1 MKLHCLRIE
10 CLGAVALSLAAPAF
24 AQNRYALLLEDEPVT
39 ARFSR
44 RADLQSAA
52 AVAYRQS
59 VEGAQRGVRA
69 ELANRNIA
77 ITGAVTTLANAVFV
91 TASPDR
97 LAELKSLPGV
107 RGVIPMRRHEALL
120 SRATTLMGALEAWN
134 ATPGGVANAGAGIKI
149 AIFDTGVDQA
159 NAVFQDPSLPMPAG
173 FPKGDTAFT
182 TNKVIVARSYIKQL
196 GAGSSAANPAAD
208 SRPDDFSPRDHVG
221 HGTATASA
229 AAGFSATGTVTI
241 RGMAPKAYIGNYKII
256 GSPQIN
262 DGTYDDIMILA
273 LNDAISDGMD
283 IVSMSIAGS
292 ALTGP
297 LDTGAACSQPAGVP
311 CDLSAYAFEQAA
323 KSGMVILV
331 AAGNSGPGYGSIS
344 SPSSAP
350 SVMAVG
356 ATTNS
361 HTFSPLV
368 QVSGAGVPSTINSI
382 SALRSTASSTVGGTV
397 TAPLVDVTTLGD
409 NGLAC
414 SPLPV
419 YSLNGSIALIL
430 RGTCTFSVKMTNAV
444 NAGASG
450 VIFYSTTTQPP
461 TAPGGLGSF
470 IQSAVMVA
478 NADGVNLKTFL
489 ATHPGYPASINPYAV
504 EISSQFPNNLA
515 GFSSRGPAL
524 GTNGIKPDI
533 LATGSSLY
541 MAAQKYDPLGEMFS
555 ADGFI
560 FAAGTSFSTPLAA
573 GAAALVKQN
582 HPGYSAAQIRSALV
596 NTAAQDVT
604 ADDGGSPVDFL
615 KTGPGRMVVD
625 QAIKTSL
632 TANPASLS
640 FGAIAAGTTA
650 QTFTLTNTGATA
662 AQLTLALT
670 QTTNSPAV
678 TLTLTPLLANLA
690 SGASTT
696 VTLTATG
703 TIPAAG
709 FYSGSVTI
717 TGGAV
722 PFRVPYMYLAGSG
735 KAVSLQA
742 VSGDFND
749 GTVNQ
754 PIPDGVIA
762 FQLTDSFGVAVSGT
776 PVSFFVP
783 DNGVTLSK
791 VSTATDAY
799 GMAYASVTMGPVAR
813 GSNNPYLI
821 SACAALTCTA
831 NFAQTNSLGYQ
842 FTEYSRAA
850 PAITPAGVVNA
861 ASYQQP
867 VAPGSYIAIFGT
879 GMYDPEVSATGNA
892 LEVNSQQ
899 RLPLVIDFT
908 TVSFDVPSAKLS
920 VPGRL
925 YYISAGQLGLQ
936 VPWELAGQ
944 TSAQVKVS
952 IDFTSGNV
960 VTIPL
965 SNYAPALFPVGAF
978 AAATNDKGVI
988 TAANPAARNSFITL
1002 YANGMGPVDNTPV
1015 SGEPTPLSP
1024 LARTTTTPVVTIGGQ
1039 SAQVLFS
1046 GLAPGSIGLY
1056 QINVQ
1061 VPASL
1066 AAGTQTVGV
1075 AIGGASAKTTSLPV
1089 I

>member
-1 MKLHCLRIE
+1 MTLHWLRIE
-10 CLGAVALSLAAPAF
+10 CLAAVALSLTAPAF
-24 AQNRYALLLEDEPVT
+24 AQNRYGLLLEDEPVT

-52 AVAYRQS
+52 AAAYRRRVESAQS
-59 VEGAQRGVRA
+59 GVRA

-120 SRATTLMGALEAWN
+120 SRATTLMGALDAWN

-173 FPKGDTAFT
+173 FPKGDIAFT

-273 LNDAISDGMD
+273 LNDAMSDGMD

-297 LDTGAACSQPAGVP
+297 LDTGATCGQPAKVP
-311 CDLSAYAFEQAA
+311 CDLAAYTFEQAA

-361 HTFSPLV
+361 HSFSPLV
-368 QVSGAGVPSTINSI
+368 QVSGAAVPNTINSI

-397 TAPLVDVTTLGD
+397 TAPLVDITTLGD
-409 NGLAC
+409 DGRAC
-414 SPLPV
+414 SPLPA

-430 RGTCTFSVKMTNAV
+430 RGPCTFSVKMTNAV
-444 NAGASG
+444 NAGAAG
-450 VIFYSTTTQPP
+450 VIFYNTTTQQF
-461 TAPGGLGSF
+461 TGPGGLGSF

-504 EISSQFPNNLA
+504 EISGQVPNNLA
-515 GFSSRGPAL
+515 SFSSRGPAL
-524 GTNGIKPDI
+524 GTNGIKPDL

-582 HPGYSAAQIRSALV
+582 HPGYSAAQIRSALIDTV
-596 NTAAQDVT
+596 TQDVT
-604 ADDGGSPVDFL
+604 LDDGGNAVNFL
-615 KTGPGRMVVD
+615 QTGPGRMTVD
-625 QAIKTSL
+625 QAIKSNL
-632 TANPASLS
+632 TATPATLS
-640 FGAIAAGTTA
+640 FGAIAAVPATL
-650 QTFTLTNTGATA
+650 TFELTNTGSTTA
-662 AQLTLALT
+662 ALTLS
-670 QTTNSPAV
+670 NSSANNPV
-678 TLTLTPLLANLA
+678 TVAPTSVSLAA
-690 SGASTT
+690 GASTT
-696 VTLTATG
+696 VTVSVTG
-703 TIPAAG
+703 GLPTAG
-709 FYSGSVTI
+709 FYSGAVTVA
-717 TGGAV
+717 GGAV
-722 PFRVPYMYLAGSG
+722 PFRVPYMCLAGSG
-735 KAVSLQA
+735 KAVNFQA
-742 VSGDFND
+742 LSGDFND

-762 FQLTDSFGVAVSGT
+762 FQLTDSFGVAVAAQ
-776 PVSFFVP
+776 PVSFFIP

-821 SACAALTCTA
+821 SACAALACTA

-879 GMYDPEVSATGNA
+879 GMYDAELSATGNP

-988 TAANPAARNSFITL
+988 TAANPAARSSLITL

-1039 SAQVLFS
+1039 FAQVLFS

-1061 VPASL
+1061 VPAGL
-1066 AAGTQTVGV
+1066 AAGTQTLGV
-1075 AIGGASAKTTSLPV
+1075 SIGGASARTTSLPV